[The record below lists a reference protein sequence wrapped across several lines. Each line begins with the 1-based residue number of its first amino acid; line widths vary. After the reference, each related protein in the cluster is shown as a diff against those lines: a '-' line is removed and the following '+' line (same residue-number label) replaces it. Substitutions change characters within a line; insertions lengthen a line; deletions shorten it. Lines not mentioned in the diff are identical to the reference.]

1 MEVKLAKSAGFCF
14 GVKRAVETVYEQI
27 EKQKEAERKLPIY
40 TYGPIIHNEQVVKDL
55 EEKGVQV
62 LENREELETLQEGI
76 VVIRSHGI
84 GKDICELIEKKRA
97 YLRRCHLSFC
107 EKDPQY
113 CGKRKRKREAD
124 PDYRKS
130 RTPGSRRNQR
140 LVQHV
145 GCDSGIGRRD
155 AESDDR
161 NRKRDLRCFP
171 DDI

>member
-84 GKDICELIEKKRA
+84 GKDICELIEKKELICVDATCPFVKRI
-97 YLRRCHLSFC
+97 HNIV
-107 EKDPQY
+107 EKESEN
-113 CGKRKRKREAD
+113 GK
-124 PDYRKS
+124 
-130 RTPGSRRNQR
+130 
-140 LVQHV
+140 
-145 GCDSGIGRRD
+145 
-155 AESDDR
+155 
-161 NRKRDLRCFP
+161 
-171 DDI
+171 